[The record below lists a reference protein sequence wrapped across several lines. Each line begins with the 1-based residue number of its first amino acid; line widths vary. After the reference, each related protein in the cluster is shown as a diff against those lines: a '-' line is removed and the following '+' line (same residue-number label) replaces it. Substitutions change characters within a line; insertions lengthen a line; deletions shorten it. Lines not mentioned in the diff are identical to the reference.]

1 VERLLIWRG
10 LDSWRAEAAHVRLT
24 SDAVEAHGAQLGV
37 EPEPYQLEYDLVA
50 ADGFVTRSLD
60 LRAWGDTWSRTL
72 SLVHDGNGS
81 WVCDQV
87 EATAVEGAL
96 DCDLGFSPLTNL
108 MPLRRHG
115 LHRKAGSVEILA
127 AWVSVPDLTLHASRQ
142 RYETVSIDVDLSVV
156 RYSDRGTH
164 QGFES
169 DLVVDTDGLV
179 VVYPQLAEQVQA

>member
-1 VERLLIWRG
+1 
-10 LDSWRAEAAHVRLT
+10 
-24 SDAVEAHGAQLGV
+24 
-37 EPEPYQLEYDLVA
+37 
-50 ADGFVTRSLD
+50 
-60 LRAWGDTWSRTL
+60 
-72 SLVHDGNGS
+72 
-81 WVCDQV
+81 
-87 EATAVEGAL
+87 
-96 DCDLGFSPLTNL
+96 
-108 MPLRRHG
+108 
-115 LHRKAGSVEILA
+115 VEILA